1 MRAASEKRG
10 IKGKGAI
17 EMSEQKTKVDMT
29 LIQKLRE
36 CSGAGVL
43 ECQKALVETTGDIDK
58 ALQIL
63 REKGMTQSLKK
74 GGREA
79 KNGVISS
86 YIHSGNRIGVLV
98 EVNCETDFVART
110 DEFKNFVKEIG
121 LQIAAAAPLWV
132 RKEDVSKEIIERE
145 RDIYKKQSLQEGKP
159 EKMVDKIVEGRLQK
173 FYTQVCLL
181 EQPYIRDPQGKEK
194 VQDIMNSVIAKTGE
208 NLVIRRF
215 ARYQLGE
222 E

>member
-1 MRAASEKRG
+1 
-10 IKGKGAI
+10 
-17 EMSEQKTKVDMT
+17 
-29 LIQKLRE
+29 
-36 CSGAGVL
+36 
-43 ECQKALVETTGDIDK
+43 
-58 ALQIL
+58 
-63 REKGMTQSLKK
+63 
-74 GGREA
+74 
-79 KNGVISS
+79 
-86 YIHSGNRIGVLV
+86 
-98 EVNCETDFVART
+98 FVART

-215 ARYQLGE
+215 VRYQLGE